1 LQPLDRLILATLFRL
16 GTFYMTNFNDNRIP
30 KDTSLWTKKRL
41 KIQEINAS
49 KSTNSHRNTPSKK
62 HIENPYMQLV
72 LRSAISQSCE
82 DMKEWLVIYSIN
94 PLDSKETPPSHD
106 IENLIYYIQKANKNE
121 IIKIQKYNESLP
133 TDDRYSIPSKN
144 LNLKSWRD
152 IPQIHKPYY
161 YQLALSELEERSNHE
176 YKLVPF
182 VFNESK
188 ALTAHMNELNSDR
201 IDYVRDYLQ
210 KGLNKA
216 LGRNTDDKVA
226 FWFAFETAQVGQ
238 PHYQGSLL
246 IKPSE
251 ARVARD
257 VFYKLNIKMTPREKL
272 GALRFRSGK
281 RKECC
286 DKYSPLYTDLNWADY
301 NLKEIGVTRNY
312 YISTRVDAASQP
324 LIKHTKDYYNRL
336 RLEFNNAKI

>member
-1 LQPLDRLILATLFRL
+1 
-16 GTFYMTNFNDNRIP
+16 MTNFNDNRIP
-30 KDTSLWTKKRL
+30 KDNSLWAEIRL
-41 KIQEINAS
+41 EIRETDAKNSQKYA
-49 KSTNSHRNTPSKK
+49 KSHRKTPSKK
-62 HIENPYMQLV
+62 LIKNLHMRLV
-72 LRSAISQSCE
+72 LRDVIYQASE
-82 DMKEWLVIYSIN
+82 DMKEGLVLNTIN
-94 PLDSKETPPSHD
+94 PLASKDTTPSHD
-106 IENLIYYIQKANKNE
+106 IQNLIHYLQKANKNE
-121 IIKIQKYNESLP
+121 INKIQKNNESLP
-133 TDDRYSIPSKN
+133 TDDRYSIPSKK
-144 LNLKSWRD
+144 LKLEAWRD
-152 IPQIHKPYY
+152 VPQERGKPFH
-161 YQLALSELEERSNHE
+161 YQLALSELEELSNHE

-182 VFNESK
+182 VFNEST

-201 IDYVRDYLQ
+201 IDYVRGYLQ
-210 KGLNKA
+210 KRLNKA
-216 LGRNTDDKVA
+216 LCRNADDKVA

-251 ARVARD
+251 ARAARD
-257 VFYKLNIKMTPREKL
+257 VFYKLNIEMTAREKQ

-301 NLKEIGVTRNY
+301 NLKEIGVTRLDY
-312 YISTRVDAASQP
+312 SLKRVVAVSDP

>member
-1 LQPLDRLILATLFRL
+1 
-16 GTFYMTNFNDNRIP
+16 MTNFNDNRIP

-94 PLDSKETPPSHD
+94 PLDYKETPPSHD

-121 IIKIQKYNESLP
+121 IIKRQKNNEALAII
-133 TDDRYSIPSKN
+133 DRESVPSKN

-152 IPQIHKPYY
+152 IPQRHKPYY

-188 ALTAHMNELNSDR
+188 ALTTHMNELNSDR

-210 KGLNKA
+210 KRLNKA
-216 LGRNTDDKVA
+216 LCRNADDKVA

-251 ARVARD
+251 ARAARD
-257 VFYKLNIKMTPREKL
+257 VFYKLNIEMTAREKQ

-301 NLKEIGVTRNY
+301 NLKEIGVTRLDY
-312 YISTRVDAASQP
+312 GLKRVVAASDP

>member
-1 LQPLDRLILATLFRL
+1 
-16 GTFYMTNFNDNRIP
+16 MTNFNDNRIP
-30 KDTSLWTKKRL
+30 KDNSLWAEIRL
-41 KIQEINAS
+41 EIRETDAKNSQKYA
-49 KSTNSHRNTPSKK
+49 KSHRKTPSKK
-62 HIENPYMQLV
+62 LIKNLHMRLV
-72 LRSAISQSCE
+72 LRDVIYQASE
-82 DMKEWLVIYSIN
+82 DMKEGLVLNTNN
-94 PLDSKETPPSHD
+94 PLASKDTTPSHD
-106 IENLIYYIQKANKNE
+106 IQNLIHYLQKANKNE
-121 IIKIQKYNESLP
+121 INKIQKNNESLP
-133 TDDRYSIPSKN
+133 IDYRCRIPYKK
-144 LNLKSWRD
+144 LKLDAWKCV
-152 IPQIHKPYY
+152 PQERHKPYY
-161 YQLALSELEERSNHE
+161 YQLALSELEELSNHE

-182 VFNESK
+182 VFNEST
-188 ALTAHMNELNSDR
+188 ALTAHMNQLNSDR

-210 KGLNKA
+210 KRLNKA
-216 LGRNTDDKVA
+216 LGRNADDKVA

-251 ARVARD
+251 ARAARD
-257 VFYKLNIKMTPREKL
+257 VFYKLNIEMTAREKQ

-301 NLKEIGVTRNY
+301 NLKEIGVTRLDY
-312 YISTRVDAASQP
+312 SLKRVVAVSDP